1 MFIGHYGVSFALK
14 RAAPR
19 VSLGTLFLAVQ
30 FVDILWA
37 IFIPLGIE
45 KARVVPHFLA
55 ASPLDLYYMPY
66 THSLVG
72 ALFWSVVAGA
82 AYFAFAGKRRFE
94 AAIVAV
100 AVFSHFVLDLVAHGP
115 DLALYDSKFKMG
127 LGLWNYLGATFAVE
141 ALLVVAGVAL
151 WLTAKP
157 SRDAAPPRKK
167 AVIVFAA
174 VLIAIAAGGL
184 FGGLPGSIGGVAI
197 FAEVSYWVLAGVAF
211 WIDRPA
217 AA

>member
-37 IFIPLGIE
+37 VFILLGIE

-66 THSLVG
+66 THSLAG
-72 ALFWSVVAGA
+72 SLFWSVVAGA
-82 AYFAFAGKRRFE
+82 AYFAFAGKLRFE
-94 AAIVAV
+94 AAIVGV

-115 DLALYDSKFKMG
+115 DLAVYDSKFKMG

-141 ALLVVAGVAL
+141 ALLVIGGVAL

-157 SRDAAPPRKK
+157 SRDALSPRTK
-167 AVIVFAA
+167 AVIVFAV
-174 VLIAIAAGGL
+174 VLIAIAAASL
-184 FGGLPGSIGGVAI
+184 FGPM
-197 FAEVSYWVLAGVAF
+197 
-211 WIDRPA
+211 P
-217 AA
+217 

>member
-1 MFIGHYGVSFALK
+1 
-14 RAAPR
+14 
-19 VSLGTLFLAVQ
+19 
-30 FVDILWA
+30 
-37 IFIPLGIE
+37 
-45 KARVVPHFLA
+45 
-55 ASPLDLYYMPY
+55 
-66 THSLVG
+66 
-72 ALFWSVVAGA
+72 
-82 AYFAFAGKRRFE
+82 
-94 AAIVAV
+94 

-115 DLALYDSKFKMG
+115 DLALYDSKFKMV

-167 AVIVFAA
+167 AVIVFAV

-197 FAEVSYWVLAGVAF
+197 FAEVSYLVLAGVAF
-211 WIDRPA
+211 WIDRPSA
-217 AA
+217 A

>member
-37 IFIPLGIE
+37 VFILLGIE

-66 THSLVG
+66 THSLAG
-72 ALFWSVVAGA
+72 SLFWSVVAGA
-82 AYFAFAGKRRFE
+82 AYFAFAGKLRFE
-94 AAIVAV
+94 AAIVGV

-115 DLALYDSKFKMG
+115 DLAVYDSKFKMG

-141 ALLVVAGVAL
+141 ALLVIGGVAL
-151 WLTAKP
+151 WLTSH
-157 SRDAAPPRKK
+157 SRSRVT
-167 AVIVFAA
+167 AVIVFAV
-174 VLIAIAAGGL
+174 VLIAIAAASL
-184 FGGLPGSIGGVAI
+184 FGPMPGSIAGVAV
-197 FAEVSYWVLAGVAF
+197 FAEISYFALAGVAF
-211 WIDRPA
+211 WIDRPTA
-217 AA
+217 I

>member
-37 IFIPLGIE
+37 VFIPLGIE

-72 ALFWSVVAGA
+72 SLFWSVVAGA

-94 AAIVAV
+94 AAIVGV

-115 DLALYDSKFKMG
+115 DLAVYDSKFKMG

-141 ALLVVAGVAL
+141 ALLVTGGVAL
-151 WLTAKP
+151 WLTAH
-157 SRDAAPPRKK
+157 SRPRVT
-167 AVIVFAA
+167 AVIVFAV
-174 VLIAIAAGGL
+174 VLIAIAAGSL
-184 FGGLPGSIGGVAI
+184 FGPMPGSIAGVAV
-197 FAEVSYWVLAGVAF
+197 FAEISYFVLAGVAF
-211 WIDRPA
+211 WIDRPSA
-217 AA
+217 A